1 MAHHSCWRSCFSRRK
16 LTEGGSG
23 KHRDDF
29 KHVPS
34 PSEWITRA
42 EVICLFTAPPFLGY
56 RLLAI
61 RVDRSLHPSNTHAL
75 KNRLEPL
82 RLKTTARCASRGP
95 SSSLGIARLLSGC
108 LGTQEGH
115 PPTLSRRRRPSGSAG
130 WSWFTRAQTS
140 ARSRFSCRSLK
151 GRSSTRMMSAS
162 RITRPVKRK
171 KGSNRCY
178 VA

>member
-1 MAHHSCWRSCFSRRK
+1 MAHHSCWRPCFSRRQ

-42 EVICLFTAPPFLGY
+42 EVICLLTTPPLLRS

-61 RVDRSLHPSNTHAL
+61 RVDRPLHPSNTHAM

-82 RLKTTARCASRGP
+82 HSRATARCASRG
-95 SSSLGIARLLSGC
+95 
-108 LGTQEGH
+108 
-115 PPTLSRRRRPSGSAG
+115 
-130 WSWFTRAQTS
+130 QT
-140 ARSRFSCRSLK
+140 
-151 GRSSTRMMSAS
+151 RSSPYLPRQLLNAL
-162 RITRPVKRK
+162 K
-171 KGSNRCY
+171 
-178 VA
+178 